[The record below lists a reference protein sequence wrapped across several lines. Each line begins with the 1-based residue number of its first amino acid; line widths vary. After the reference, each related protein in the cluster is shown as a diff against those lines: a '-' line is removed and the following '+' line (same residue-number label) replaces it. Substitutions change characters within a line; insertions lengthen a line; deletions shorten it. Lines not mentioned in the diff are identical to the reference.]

1 MPHGPPQTRVES
13 AAADPRLPAQ
23 LPPIGWRAA
32 QEAAKDVLR
41 ETRARPAPL
50 GFVGFGVTAILLGL
64 HDARLVRIDSAVL
77 ALGLACGGL
86 AQLIGALVEWR
97 RRNWVTAL
105 AFGGY
110 GAFWLS
116 LVALILLPRL
126 GLAAPSDHRATAAY
140 LFFWG
145 LFSVALFVGSFRT
158 SLALMATLFLLT
170 TLFLLLA
177 FADATQ
183 SAGLTLAA
191 GWVGIAT
198 GLSAMYVGTAET
210 VNAVRGRTVLPM
222 GEPRG

>member
-1 MPHGPPQTRVES
+1 MAPGPEMPAEP
-13 AAADPRLPAQ
+13 AATARRLPAQ

-50 GFVGFGVTAILLGL
+50 GFVGFGLTAILLGL
-64 HDARLVRIDSAVL
+64 HDVRLVRIDSAWL
-77 ALGLACGGL
+77 AFGLACGGA
-86 AQLIGALVEWR
+86 AQLAGAVVEWR
-97 RRNWVTAL
+97 RRNRVAAL

-110 GAFWLS
+110 AAFWLS
-116 LVALILLPRL
+116 LVAIILAPRF
-126 GLAAPSDHRATAAY
+126 GVAAPSDHTATAAY

-145 LFSVALFVGSFRT
+145 LFTVALFVGSFRT

-170 TLFLLLA
+170 MLFLLLA

-183 SAGLTLAA
+183 STGLAVAA

-198 GLSAMYVGTAET
+198 GLGAMYVGAAET
-210 VNAVRGRTVLPM
+210 VNAVRGRTVLPI
-222 GEPRG
+222 GEPRD

>member
-1 MPHGPPQTRVES
+1 MAPGPETSSES
-13 AAADPRLPAQ
+13 AATARRLPAQ

-50 GFVGFGVTAILLGL
+50 GFVGFGLTAILLGL
-64 HDARLVRIDSAVL
+64 HDARLVRIDSAWL
-77 ALGLACGGL
+77 AFGLACGGV
-86 AQLIGALVEWR
+86 AQLAGAVVEWR
-97 RRNWVTAL
+97 RRNRVAAL

-110 GAFWLS
+110 AAFWLS
-116 LVALILLPRL
+116 LVGLILLPRL
-126 GLAAPSDHRATAAY
+126 GLSAPTDHTATAAY

-145 LFSVALFVGSFRT
+145 LFTVALFVGSFRT

-183 SAGLTLAA
+183 SAGLALAA

-198 GLSAMYVGTAET
+198 GLGAVYVGAAET

>member
-1 MPHGPPQTRVES
+1 MAPGAPEPSGEPATS
-13 AAADPRLPAQ
+13 ARRLPAQ

-32 QEAAKDVLR
+32 QEAAKEVLR

-50 GFVGFGVTAILLGL
+50 GFVGFGLTAILLGL
-64 HDARLVRIDSAVL
+64 HDARLVRIDSAWL
-77 ALGLACGGL
+77 AFGLTCGGV
-86 AQLIGALVEWR
+86 AQLAGAVVEWR
-97 RRNWVTAL
+97 RRNRVASL

-110 GAFWLS
+110 AAFWLS
-116 LVALILLPRL
+116 LVALILAPRF
-126 GLAAPSDHRATAAY
+126 GLAAPSDHSATAAY

-145 LFSVALFVGSFRT
+145 LFTVALFVGSFRT

-170 TLFLLLA
+170 MLFLLLA

-198 GLSAMYVGTAET
+198 GLGAVYVGAAET